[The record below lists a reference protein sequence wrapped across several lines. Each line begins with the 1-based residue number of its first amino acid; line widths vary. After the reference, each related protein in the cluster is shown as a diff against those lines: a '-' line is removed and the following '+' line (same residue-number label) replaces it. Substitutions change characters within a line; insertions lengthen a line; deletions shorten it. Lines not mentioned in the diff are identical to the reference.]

1 MNENKERKLEVTAR
15 DVFNVLIKRWLII
28 LLCGMVMGSAFL
40 LGTKAFIDEQYQSS
54 TTIYVLNKQNEDKF
68 TNADF
73 QVSTHL
79 TKDYAQII
87 KSRDVAE
94 QVKARMG
101 LEDMSA
107 SSIRG
112 KITVE
117 TEEDTR
123 IVTIVVQDTDPE
135 MARELADAIRE
146 VSSDKIKTV
155 MQVENVKVVDTA
167 NYPTSPSSPNV
178 RNNVILGVALG
189 CLLATGVVL
198 LQHYSND
205 TIKNTD
211 DVEHYLGL
219 TVLASIPTNEP
230 SSKKKKRGG
239 RK

>member
-15 DVFNVLIKRWLII
+15 DVFDVLIKRWLII
-28 LLCGMVMGSAFL
+28 VLCARVVASAFL
-40 LGTKAFIDEQYQSS
+40 LGTKVFITPQYQSS
-54 TTIYVLNKQNEDKF
+54 TTIFVLSKQNDDKLSS
-68 TNADF
+68 TDF

-79 TKDYAQII
+79 TKDYARII

-94 QVKARMG
+94 QVVERLG
-101 LEDMSA
+101 LSVSSSA
-107 SSIRG
+107 VQG

-123 IVTIVVQDTDPE
+123 IVTIVVQDPDPV
-135 MARELADAIRE
+135 MAQQLADAIRE
-146 VSSDKIKTV
+146 VSAKKIVEVMKVETV
-155 MQVENVKVVDTA
+155 NVVDDA
-167 NYPTSPSSPNV
+167 SLPTSPSTPNT
-178 RNNVILGVALG
+178 RNNVILGGALG
-189 CLLATGVVL
+189 CLLAIGIIL

-219 TVLASIPTNEP
+219 NVLATIPTNEP
-230 SSKKKKRGG
+230 TVKKKKRGG